1 MAEEQNSEETRGGCI
16 KRMGM
21 MLLFLIMAYLSL
33 HVYFIW
39 QPMGTN
45 TSFNQAIIGAEV
57 RGVKIF
63 PAIKKYKIDDVAGR
77 KRLLAGNKV
86 KTSPLDFRLASAIKR
101 NQPVTFTEEEI
112 NIWLRKRLQVKQGG
126 LLEPYVN
133 IRGVWVNLTDGEIE
147 FIIERELPEKM
158 IHVVSLFMRFETSE
172 NGFSIHRHA
181 SHAGQV
187 KLPGGFARLVMPSFS
202 KMATELAKELKLY
215 KDDSLSSDKALKIH
229 DVRIESGRIT
239 LDPRLPS
246 QKEKK

>member
-1 MAEEQNSEETRGGCI
+1 MAEEQNSDRKRGGGI
-16 KRMGM
+16 KRLGV

-39 QPMGTN
+39 QPLGTD

-57 RGVKIF
+57 SGVKIF
-63 PAIKKYKIDDVAGR
+63 PAIKKYEIGDIAGR
-77 KRLLAGNKV
+77 KKLLAGNKV
-86 KTSPLDFRLASAIKR
+86 KSSPLDLRLASAIRR
-101 NQPVTFTEEEI
+101 NQTVTFTEEEI

-133 IRGVWVNLTDGEIE
+133 IRGVWVNLTEGEIE
-147 FIIERELPEKM
+147 FVIERELPEKM
-158 IHVVSLFMRFETSE
+158 IHVVSLFMRFESSE

-181 SHAGQV
+181 SHVGQV
-187 KLPGGFARLVMPSFS
+187 KLPGGFARLVMPTFS
-202 KMATELAKELKLY
+202 NMAGELVEELKLY
-215 KDDSLSSDKALKIH
+215 KDDSLSSNKALKIH
-229 DVRIESGRIT
+229 DVRVESGRIT